1 MLSLDSTDQKIIKLL
16 EQDSRRS
23 FNEMSKKLN
32 LSESA
37 VRKRV
42 ILLQD
47 RGIIK
52 KFTIDVDPTK
62 LGYNSISIIGVDV
75 EPTKLL
81 ETAQRLCDFSE
92 VKSVATSTGDHMIM
106 LEIWTK
112 DGRELT
118 KLISEK
124 IGKLDGVKRLC
135 PAIILEKFKE

>member
-16 EQDSRRS
+16 EEDSRRS

-47 RGIIK
+47 KGIIK
-52 KFTIDVDPTK
+52 KFTIAVDPTK

-81 ETAQRLCDFSE
+81 ETAQSLCDFNE

-106 LEIWTK
+106 IEIWTK

-124 IGKLDGVKRLC
+124 IGKLEGVKRLC